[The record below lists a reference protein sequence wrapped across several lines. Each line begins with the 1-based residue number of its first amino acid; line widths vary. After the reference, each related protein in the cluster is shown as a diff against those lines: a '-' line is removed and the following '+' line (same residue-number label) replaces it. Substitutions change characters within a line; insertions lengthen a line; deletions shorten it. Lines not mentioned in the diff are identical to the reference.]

1 MYCKHCGKEITDD
14 SKFCRY
20 CGTNLVDVGLS
31 EGSSNVSQ
39 TNETDVETVEPSN
52 NDVIEVSSENAEQS
66 VSSEPIVDKRWENET
81 TSINS
86 DDTTDREKS
95 NKADEIN
102 SNASITDSKIMKILG
117 IASGVILWVILGGF
131 GVLLLVGLLFILYMV
146 IMMWM
151 PNGRGITIYCIILG
165 ITCYLVVKLI
175 INIIKSFR
183 K

>member
-1 MYCKHCGKEITDD
+1 MYCKHCGKEISDD

-20 CGTNLVDVGLS
+20 CGGNLVEEQVE
-31 EGSSNVSQ
+31 EGTIVSK
-39 TNETDVETVEPSN
+39 TNETETEIVESFID
-52 NDVIEVSSENAEQS
+52 DVIVVSPDNAEQII
-66 VSSEPIVDKRWENET
+66 SSEPIVEEKLEGET
-81 TSINS
+81 TSIAS
-86 DDTTDREKS
+86 DDNTTDREKS

-146 IMMWM
+146 IMMGM